1 VTAVAK
7 RQDMVVHQRDP
18 LNAESPPEVL
28 GAAMQTPLD
37 AFYMRNHGPVPK
49 LDAST
54 WRLRVGGD
62 VDCELE
68 LSLDK
73 LQERFPPRELTA
85 TLQCAGNRR
94 AGLIAVRDI
103 PGEVPWRGGAT
114 GTASWR
120 GVALR
125 DVLAV
130 AGLGSEAK
138 YVAFLGAD
146 VSEEADP
153 PQPFGASIPRHKAM
167 AGEVLLAWQM
177 NGRPLTPLHGAPL
190 RVVVPGYI
198 GARSVKWVTEITAR
212 AEPSE
217 NYFQA
222 SAYRLLTPELD
233 PDLAP
238 PGSGVAL
245 GAIAVNADILSPADG
260 STVAAGPVEIIGYA
274 FAGGDRHIVRVDVS
288 DDGGARW
295 RQAELI
301 DPPAPWAW
309 RRWRV
314 TFTLPR
320 GRHQIV
326 ARAWDSAAAT
336 QPERAEHVWNPKGY
350 ANNAWPRVNVDAV

>member
-7 RQDMVVHQRDP
+7 RQDMVVHQREP
-18 LNAESPPEVL
+18 LNAESPPHAL
-28 GAAMQTPLD
+28 CASMLTPLD
-37 AFYMRNHGPVPK
+37 AFYVRNHGPAPK
-49 LDAST
+49 LDASA
-54 WRLRVGGD
+54 WRLRVSGD
-62 VDCELE
+62 VDRELE
-68 LSLDK
+68 LSLGE
-73 LQERFPPRELTA
+73 LQERFAHRELTA

-94 AGLIAVRDI
+94 AALIAVRDI
-103 PGEVPWRGGAT
+103 PGEAPWRGGAT

-125 DVLAV
+125 DVLEV
-130 AGLGSEAK
+130 AGLGPKAK
-138 YVAFLGAD
+138 HVAFLGAD
-146 VSEEADP
+146 VSEDADP
-153 PQPFGASIPRHKAM
+153 PQPFGGSIPRHKAM
-167 AGEVLLAWQM
+167 GEEVLSAWQM
-177 NGRPLTPLHGAPL
+177 NGRPLTRVHGAPL

-222 SAYRLLTPELD
+222 HAYRLFTPDLD

-245 GAIAVNADILSPADG
+245 RAVAVNADVLSPADG

-288 DDGGARW
+288 EDGGARW

-309 RRWRV
+309 RRWRATV
-314 TFTLPR
+314 TLPH

-336 QPERAEHVWNPKGY
+336 QPERAERVWNPKGY
-350 ANNAWPRVNVDAV
+350 ANNAWPRVNVVGV